1 MQASFRLVVE
11 GVCEVLLCYNCV
23 PKLRTYTYFAPP
35 PSNAP
40 RLSLLIDKC
49 KSMHQ
54 LKQVHA
60 QMIISARIHDNFA
73 TSRLLCFCAL
83 SQFGDL
89 NYAFRIFS
97 SACHP
102 NSFMYNTL
110 IRALAGGPSPLEALL
125 LFIDM
130 RRLGVVPGK
139 HTFPF
144 LLKACSNSYSLQ
156 HCQQVHAQILKFG
169 LDIDLHV
176 INGLV
181 RGYSVSNNLVEARFL
196 FDEFPEKNLSLWT
209 TIISGYAQS
218 YCSNEALMLFNQ
230 MIAQGFEPNGAT
242 LASVLSACARAGCLD
257 LGERIHEFMKNKGVQ
272 VGVILGTALV
282 YMYAKNG
289 AITKAQRLFESMLE
303 RNIATWNAM
312 ICGLATH
319 GHAKDALILFQKLTK
334 EQLVPNDV
342 TFIAVLSA
350 CCHAGLLDV
359 ARDIF
364 QSMKPIYGIEPKIEH
379 YGCMVDLLGREG
391 KLLEAEELITDMPWK
406 ADVVILGA
414 LLAASK
420 NNGNTKLAE
429 RVVKEILALEPHNHG
444 VHVAL
449 SNMYAES
456 GQWQQVLR
464 MRKMMK
470 EEKLK
475 KAPGWSLVDT

>member
-1 MQASFRLVVE
+1 M
-11 GVCEVLLCYNCV
+11 LLPNLRFFSKYCV
-23 PKLRTYTYFAPP
+23 FQLRTYTYFAPP
-35 PSNAP
+35 PSNGP
-40 RLSLLIDKC
+40 CLSLLANKC
-49 KSMHQ
+49 QSMHQ

-60 QMIISARIHDNFA
+60 QMIISAHIYDSFA
-73 TSRLLCFCAL
+73 ASRLLCFCAL
-83 SQFGDL
+83 SQSGDL
-89 NYAFRIFS
+89 DYAFRIFGS
-97 SACHP
+97 TCRP

-110 IRALAGGPSPLEALL
+110 IRALASGPHPLEALL

-144 LLKACSNSYSLQ
+144 LLKACCNSRSLQ
-156 HCQQVHAQILKFG
+156 HCKQVHTQILKFG

-176 INGLV
+176 TNGLV
-181 RGYSVSNNLVEARFL
+181 RGYSISNNLVEARIL
-196 FDEFPEKNLSLWT
+196 FDEFPGKNLSLWT

-230 MIAQGFEPNGAT
+230 MIAQGFEPNGVT
-242 LASVLSACARAGCLD
+242 LAPVLSACARAGCLD
-257 LGERIHEFMKNKGVQ
+257 LGEGIHEFMKNKGIE
-272 VGVILGTALV
+272 VGVILSTALV

-289 AITKAQRLFESMLE
+289 AITKAQKVFESMFE

-319 GHAKDALILFQKLTK
+319 GDAKDALILFQKLTK

-342 TFIAVLSA
+342 TFIGVLSA

-359 ARDIF
+359 GRDIF
-364 QSMKPIYGIEPKIEH
+364 HSMKPIYGIEPKIEH
-379 YGCMVDLLGREG
+379 YGCIVDLLGREG
-391 KLLEAEELITDMPWK
+391 KLLEAEELIKEMPWR

-429 RVVKEILALEPHNHG
+429 RVVKDILALEPHNHG

-449 SNMYAES
+449 SNMYAEA
-456 GQWQQVLR
+456 GQWQQVLTR
-464 MRKMMK
+464 RKMMK